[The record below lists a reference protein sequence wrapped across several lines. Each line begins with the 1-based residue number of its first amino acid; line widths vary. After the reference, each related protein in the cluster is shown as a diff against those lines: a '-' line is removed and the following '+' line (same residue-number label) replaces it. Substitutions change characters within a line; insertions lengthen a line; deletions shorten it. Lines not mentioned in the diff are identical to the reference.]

1 MEYPMNIRKQEDGVI
16 VMTIDS
22 ETGTDLYIL
31 PSGKVITIENG
42 FGKDKLYNEL
52 EDYPHKIAYCGDI
65 NIQTYE
71 PEGEGK
77 FLYYNDHK
85 LSYVGSVSNGERRGK
100 GTLTYR
106 NGLIEKGWFE
116 GTTFNG
122 TQTHNCGTTIT
133 GFWENDTLEDVT
145 RVSFPD
151 GRSITETKPHESDAR
166 FFVGRLFYP
175 KVGVFVGNIWKKGL
189 EPCNG
194 TMSFLDGR
202 TYTGQCRNGGP
213 SENRVHFNA
222 NGMGKMVLADGTSY
236 DGKWVR
242 GIVCDN
248 FRGTLRLYG
257 ENAGSITG
265 HPHVGV
271 MAKYFSRDDFVGFV
285 TCHDKDEDEDEEVKV
300 KVMDV
305 DVAHDSDS
313 EDSEDE
319 SEASP
324 TRQLLLNMREQVRL
338 RKARIQEEEWR
349 RNALASDD
357 EEDVSDF
364 SSEADEELVQRKQER
379 TYTVAEDNVQ
389 ENLKCV
395 LATCGLCSKDFFE
408 GDNYY
413 RCSTCG
419 TQVYCGEECQL
430 RHWPEHKKVCGKVCT
445 TIVQS
450 EEQKEKEEGEEEDD
464 LPCPSRCRVTM
475 DNRVETKLDSL
486 GNKLCEIIRYD
497 SGRTVYRI

>member
-1 MEYPMNIRKQEDGVI
+1 MSYPMNIRKQEDGVI

-31 PSGKVITIENG
+31 PSGKIITIENG
-42 FGKDKLYNEL
+42 LGKGKLYNEL

-65 NIQTYE
+65 NVQTYE

-85 LSYVGSVSNGERRGK
+85 LSYVGSVSAGERRGK

-116 GTTFNG
+116 GATFNG
-122 TQTHNCGTTIT
+122 TQTHNCGTTII
-133 GFWENDTLEDVT
+133 GFWENDTLEEVT

-151 GRSITETKPHESDAR
+151 GRSITETKPHEGDAR
-166 FFVGRLFYP
+166 FFIGRLFYP
-175 KVGVFVGNIWKKGL
+175 NVGVFVGDIWKKGL
-189 EPCNG
+189 EPYNG

-236 DGKWVR
+236 DGKWTR

-271 MAKYFSRDDFVGFV
+271 MAKYFSRDDFVGFA
-285 TCHDKDEDEDEEVKV
+285 TCAVDDEVEVEEAKV
-300 KVMDV
+300 KVEVEVED
-305 DVAHDSDS
+305 DAESS
-313 EDSEDE
+313 DSEDE

-338 RKARIQEEEWR
+338 RKAHLQELEDEDNAENEREARDERQLLLNMRERDRLHKICVQEEEWR
-349 RNALASDD
+349 RNALASEEG
-357 EEDVSDF
+357 EEDVSDV

-379 TYTVAEDNVQ
+379 TYTVAEDNVE

-395 LATCGLCSKDFFE
+395 LATCGFCPKEFVKRDVYYLCSMCQ
-408 GDNYY
+408 
-413 RCSTCG
+413 R
-419 TQVYCGEECQL
+419 QAYCGDECQR
-430 RHWPEHKKVCGKVCT
+430 RHWPQHKKTCKNMV
-445 TIVQS
+445 
-450 EEQKEKEEGEEEDD
+450 EED
-464 LPCPSRCRVTM
+464 V
-475 DNRVETKLDSL
+475 
-486 GNKLCEIIRYD
+486 
-497 SGRTVYRI
+497 